1 MREIVSIQVGN
12 CGNKVGEKVSWSSVP
27 KFSFDISR
35 FRQFWETISDEHNI
49 NRCGHFYGNNILP
62 FQRLNVYYEKGPR
75 EIYVP
80 RSVLCDLEPSTIN
93 QIRCSCIG
101 RLFNPDC
108 FVTGKSGAGNNWAR
122 GHYTEGAE
130 LIDCVL
136 DVTRRQVEN
145 CDCLQGFQMVHSIGG
160 GSGSGMGSLL
170 LKKLKEEYPDRI
182 INTFSVIPSPK
193 VSETVVEPY
202 NAILSLNE
210 MICNTDEAV
219 CIDNEALLDICHSTL
234 KLCHPTLS
242 DLNHLVAMTMAG
254 VTACFRFPGQL
265 NTDLRKLMTNMCP
278 YPRLHF
284 FIPGYAPLTSRSS
297 QAYRNLTASDL
308 VQQIFDPRNQMA
320 AFDSCEGRYLTC
332 AAIFRGLVSSKE
344 IDEQMMMVME
354 KNPDSFVNWV
364 PNNIK
369 TAICDIPPRN
379 VKLSATFLS
388 NTTAIQFLFQRLMT
402 QFQSM
407 FQKKAYV
414 HWYTGEGME
423 ESEFTAAE
431 EGIQSLIDEYNEC
444 NTQDDMSD
452 CGGDEEAEYDPV
464 ESADEDE

>member
-1 MREIVSIQVGN
+1 MRQQSRRKSKQ
-12 CGNKVGEKVSWSSVP
+12 KPSQSSVLF
-27 KFSFDISR
+27 FST

-49 NRCGHFYGNNILP
+49 NRCGHFYGNSILP
-62 FQRLNVYYEKGPR
+62 YQRLNVYYECGPR
-75 EIYVP
+75 EIFVP
-80 RSVLCDLEPSTIN
+80 RAVLCDLEPATIN

-170 LKKLKEEYPDRI
+170 LQKLKEEYPDRI
-182 INTFSVIPSPK
+182 INSFSVIPSPK

-210 MICNTDEAV
+210 MICNADESV

-254 VTACFRFPGQL
+254 ITACFRFPGQL

-297 QAYRNLTASDL
+297 QAYRNLNASDL
-308 VQQIFDPRNQMA
+308 VQQIFDGRNQMA
-320 AFDSCEGRYLTC
+320 AFDTSEGRYLTC

-344 IDEQMMMVME
+344 IDQQMMMVME

-402 QFQSM
+402 QYQTM

-423 ESEFTAAE
+423 ESEFSAAE
-431 EGIQSLIDEYNEC
+431 EGIQSLIEEYNEC
-444 NTQDDMSD
+444 NNQDETQD
-452 CGGDEEAEYDPV
+452 CGGDCEEAECEPV
-464 ESADEDE
+464 DESEDDNE